1 MDDID
6 EEQFS
11 LLFESLFN
19 EERLTME
26 RIENDY
32 YDLIYRSEDAS
43 NGNTMYVLIQ
53 KKILKLLFLKNPPA
67 WSP

>member
-32 YDLIYRSEDAS
+32 YDLIYRSEDPS
-43 NGNTMYVLIQ
+43 NGNTMYVLKQ
-53 KKILKLLFLKNPPA
+53 KKILKLLSLKNPPA